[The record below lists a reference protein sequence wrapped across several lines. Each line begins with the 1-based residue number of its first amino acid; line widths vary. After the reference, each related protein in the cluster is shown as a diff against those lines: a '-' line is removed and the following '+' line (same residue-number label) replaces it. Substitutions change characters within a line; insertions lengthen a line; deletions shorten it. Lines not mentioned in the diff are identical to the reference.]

1 MNEENQQPA
10 PHAAAPESSG
20 AAKVDPAKSE
30 TVKSAAVRRA
40 QVEAAKKRLA
50 ERGDAPSGANPLVG
64 DETYGELREANRVV
78 MRNQIA
84 LNLDSFRAAP
94 AGFAPRPERSYPPL
108 REAAVPFFSV
118 IIPNYN
124 GERLLPAVLDALAA
138 QTFGDFETLVVDDAS
153 SDDSVALVERGYP
166 HVRLLVNRRNLG
178 FVRSCNLAADTAG
191 GRVLV
196 LLNSDTEP
204 EPGWLAELARA
215 VCANPY
221 AAMIASKL
229 LLHDRRDTLHAAGDT
244 LGVDGIPRNR
254 GVWRQDHGQYDGGH
268 DGGGEPFGACGG
280 AAAYRR
286 DVWEALGGFD
296 EDFWMYL
303 EDADYAFRAQ
313 LMGHGAAFAPQ
324 ARVYHRLSASGGDA
338 LSSYYVGR
346 NTIWNIAKNMPA
358 ALLAANAGA
367 IVAAQARIA
376 WDALRNVRG
385 AAARARLRGQ
395 LAGLLGLPA
404 MLGKRRLIQAR
415 RRTEDAALARKLTP
429 GS

>member
-1 MNEENQQPA
+1 MTNEDNQQQPA
-10 PHAAAPESSG
+10 PAEAAPESG
-20 AAKVDPAKSE
+20 AAKVDPTKSE
-30 TVKSAAVRRA
+30 AVKSAAVRRA

-50 ERGDAPSGANPLVG
+50 ERGDAPSGANPIVS

-94 AGFAPRPERSYPPL
+94 ADFTPRPERSYPPL
-108 REAAVPFFSV
+108 REAETPFFSI

-124 GERLLPAVLDALAA
+124 GEGLLPAVLDALAA
-138 QTFGDFETLVVDDAS
+138 QTFGDFETIVVDDAS
-153 SDDSVALVERGYP
+153 SDDSVALVERDYP

-178 FVRSCNLAADTAG
+178 FVRSCNLAADAAS

-204 EPGWLAELARA
+204 EPAWLAELARA
-215 VCANPY
+215 VCANPQ

-229 LLHDRRDTLHAAGDT
+229 LLHDRRDTLHTAGDT

-254 GVWRQDHGQYDGGH
+254 GVWQQDRGQYDAA
-268 DGGGEPFGACGG
+268 GEPFGACGG

-286 DVWEALGGFD
+286 EVWEALGGFD

-313 LMGHGAAFAPQ
+313 LMGRGAAFAPQ
-324 ARVYHRLSASGGDA
+324 ARVYHRLSASGGDTFA
-338 LSSYYVGR
+338 SYYVGR
-346 NTIWNIAKNMPA
+346 NTLWNIAKNMPA
-358 ALLAANAGA
+358 ALLAANAKTM
-367 IVAAQARIA
+367 IAAQGRIA
-376 WDALRNVRG
+376 WDALRNLRG

-415 RRTEDAALARKLTP
+415 RRADDAALARKLTP